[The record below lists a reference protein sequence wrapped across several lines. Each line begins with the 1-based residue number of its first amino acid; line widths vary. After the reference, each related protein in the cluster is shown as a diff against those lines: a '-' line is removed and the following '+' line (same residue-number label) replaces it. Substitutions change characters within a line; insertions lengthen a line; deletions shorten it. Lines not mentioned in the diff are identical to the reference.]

1 MSNKKP
7 QLTPESDITKMCVEI
22 KLFVNGRELG
32 TLDMYKPSVSQIY
45 KQELVWYRSGIIA
58 PWNISCTIIADV
70 KADPLEKGYENEI
83 PQ

>member
-32 TLDMYKPSVSQIY
+32 TLDMYKPWEFSQLDCRPRLSSEAEI
-45 KQELVWYRSGIIA
+45 QRSM
-58 PWNISCTIIADV
+58 CED
-70 KADPLEKGYENEI
+70 DDLCEDNEV
-83 PQ
+83 PF